1 MKISEVIGILGAKV
15 LCGAE
20 HIETEEVSSAFGA
33 DMMSDV
39 LAFMDEKTLLLTGMV
54 NLHVIKTAE
63 MIDIRCIVV
72 VRDKAVPDEIIELA
86 KAQDMII
93 LATEKTLYASCGLLY
108 GAGLPGCTRK

>member
-1 MKISEVIGILGAKV
+1 MKISEVAGILNAKV
-15 LCGAE
+15 LCGAK

-54 NLHVIKTAE
+54 NSHVIKTAE

-72 VRDKAVPDEIIELA
+72 VRDKAVPEEIIELA
-86 KAQDMII
+86 KEQDMII
-93 LATEKTLYASCGLLY
+93 LATEKTLYTSCGLLY
-108 GAGLPGCTRK
+108 AAGLPGCIRK